1 MSARFSLVGLGSV
14 LLGGVKYLDTGQK
27 GQAYRQEG
35 PGLADICLQEGEA
48 FGQGCLGTSSNNKA

>member
-1 MSARFSLVGLGSV
+1 M
-14 LLGGVKYLDTGQK
+14 DTGQK

-48 FGQGCLGTSSNNKA
+48 FGQGCLGTSSSNKA